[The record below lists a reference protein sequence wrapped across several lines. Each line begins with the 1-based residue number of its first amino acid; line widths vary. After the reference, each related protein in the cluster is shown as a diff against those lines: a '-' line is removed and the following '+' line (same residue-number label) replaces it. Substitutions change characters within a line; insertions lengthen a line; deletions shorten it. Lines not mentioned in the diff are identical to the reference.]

1 MKYQPGIE
9 KSRKVLQPNCPAE
22 EVTISRAEKDQRSGD
37 ARRN

>member
-9 KSRKVLQPNCPAE
+9 KSRNVLRPNVPAE

-37 ARRN
+37 TKRN